1 MTTLSKEEYLK
12 RYLSGD
18 AGDAG
23 KEKKKKKKKDKLK
36 ALAPVR
42 MRIIDND
49 ADVPCAAT
57 ETVKEVSPAALT
69 ILCQDIWI
77 RYLKRFFRIYR
88 SIKESLSFAVFSHF
102 FMHFVI
108 NCIS

>member
-18 AGDAG
+18 A

-49 ADVPCAAT
+49 ADVPSAAT
-57 ETVKEVSPAALT
+57 ETVKDVSPKALT
-69 ILCQDIWI
+69 LLC
-77 RYLKRFFRIYR
+77 
-88 SIKESLSFAVFSHF
+88 
-102 FMHFVI
+102 
-108 NCIS
+108 